1 MINIGQFNTLKVVK
15 QVEFGVYLDGGERG
29 EILLPRRYV
38 PPTTQLNDALDV
50 FIYFDS
56 DDCLIAT
63 TEKAQNTLRSMC
75 IINRKDVNRVG
86 AFMDWGLMK
95 DLLVPYAEQHKPFE
109 VGQNM

>member
-63 TEKAQNTLRSMC
+63 TEKPKIHCGQCALLTVKMLTAWAPLW
-75 IINRKDVNRVG
+75 IG
-86 AFMDWGLMK
+86 GL
-95 DLLVPYAEQHKPFE
+95 
-109 VGQNM
+109 